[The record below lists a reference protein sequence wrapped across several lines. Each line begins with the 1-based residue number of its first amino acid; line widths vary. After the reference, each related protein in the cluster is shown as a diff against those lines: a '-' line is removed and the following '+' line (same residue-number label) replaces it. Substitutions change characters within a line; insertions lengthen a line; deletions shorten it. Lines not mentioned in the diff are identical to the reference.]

1 VTATFRITTSY
12 GMIRCYPVNATAK
25 LLCDLSGFK
34 TLTTDALSIIEDLG
48 YTCLN
53 TINDSL
59 ITLNCYER
67 DELNQLSNQ
76 METINLRFTLD
87 EECPIDEY
95 LDGDESTVMSTIP
108 LDDQTYQII
117 IKDVDETLIESMN
130 PDDLAE
136 FFGIESE
143 FVIAMEVI

>member
-1 VTATFRITTSY
+1 MAN
-12 GMIRCYPVNATAK
+12 VN
-25 LLCDLSGFK
+25 GF
-34 TLTTDALSIIEDLG
+34 
-48 YTCLN
+48 
-53 TINDSL
+53 
-59 ITLNCYER
+59 LNCYER

-87 EECPIDEY
+87 AECPIDEY
-95 LDGDESTVMSTIP
+95 LDDGLCDEYFP

-136 FFGIESE
+136 FFCIESE

>member
-1 VTATFRITTSY
+1 MTRTEF
-12 GMIRCYPVNATAK
+12 
-25 LLCDLSGFK
+25 
-34 TLTTDALSIIEDLG
+34 
-48 YTCLN
+48 
-53 TINDSL
+53 
-59 ITLNCYER
+59 LNCYER

-76 METINLRFTLD
+76 METVNLRFTLD
-87 EECPIDEY
+87 AECPIDWY
-95 LDGDESTVMSTIP
+95 LDDGLCTEYFP

-117 IKDVDETLIESMN
+117 LKDVDKTLIESIN